1 MALIPPP
8 GCFNHGLEIDRKPF
22 IYYLFKR
29 LKNMIQTSKQKTWL
43 DEAGMEIPVSRVTS
57 EEKQRERA
65 AAKLLADAKKIN
77 NALQEFKNSVSETCA
92 AVYDTYMASR
102 KVTAPMKGNFTWYNF
117 DRSIKIEVSVNERI
131 EFDDMSLAACRAK
144 LNEFLEGAIDSKV
157 EFIKDL
163 VNEAFSTSRGRL
175 DSKKVMSLLKYKSK
189 IKEPAFA
196 EAMDYLEQSIRRSTS
211 RTYFRVWEKVG
222 GEYQAVDLNFSSI

>member
-1 MALIPPP
+1 
-8 GCFNHGLEIDRKPF
+8 
-22 IYYLFKR
+22 
-29 LKNMIQTSKQKTWL
+29 MIQNSKQKTWT
-43 DEAGMEIPVSRVTS
+43 DEAGMEIPITRITA
-57 EEKQRERA
+57 EERNRERQA
-65 AAKLLADAKKIN
+65 ARLLAEARKIN
-77 NALQEFKNSVSETCA
+77 AALEAFKEHVASTCT
-92 AVYDTYMASR
+92 AVYNAYMAER
-102 KVTAPMKGNFTWYNF
+102 KITAPVKGNFTWFNF

-131 EFDDMSLAACRAK
+131 EFDDMALSACRAK

-189 IKEPAFA
+189 IKEAAFT

-211 RTYFRVWEKVG
+211 KTYFRVWEKNAG
-222 GEYQAVDLNFSSI
+222 GEYDAIDLNFSSI

>member
-1 MALIPPP
+1 
-8 GCFNHGLEIDRKPF
+8 
-22 IYYLFKR
+22 
-29 LKNMIQTSKQKTWL
+29 
-43 DEAGMEIPVSRVTS
+43 MEIPFTRITA
-57 EEKQRERA
+57 EEKNRERQ

-77 NALQEFKNSVSETCA
+77 SMLAAFKDNVSETCTQ
-92 AVYDTYMASR
+92 VYEAYMASR
-102 KVTAPMKGNFTWYNF
+102 KITAPMKGNFTWYNF

-131 EFDDMSLAACRAK
+131 EFDDMSLAACRSK

-163 VNEAFSTSRGRL
+163 INEAFTTSRGRL

-189 IKEPAFA
+189 IKEPAFS

-211 RTYFRVWEKVG
+211 KTYFRVWEKG
-222 GEYQAVDLNFSSI
+222 KSGEYEAIDLNFSSI